1 MLVPYFNSY
10 VNSFTTISVKN
21 WNEQLQ
27 LMRQFKY
34 VYIQWYMLAKWI
46 ND

>member
-10 VNSFTTISVKN
+10 VNSFTTISVKY

-34 VYIQWYMLAKWI
+34 VYIQWYMLTEWI